1 MIELISMSGINLRK
15 GVFMEKLWS
24 KDYVLNIVGN
34 LLLFVVFYLLMVYTT
49 KLAITE
55 FNVSVSEAG
64 LASGIFI
71 VGALVARLVISR
83 YMDFIGRKRMLI
95 IAVVIHAIC
104 TFGYHFIDGM
114 LFLCTLRFV
123 QGMTYGMAST
133 VIATTVASIVPESRR
148 GEGIGYFTLS
158 ITLGSAIG
166 PFLGISLPQ
175 INPLYALVLCDVL
188 SISLIVLAFILNI
201 TEIKVGFRQR
211 VEVKSFRLRTFFE
224 PTAIPISIVALLG
237 AIGYSAVMSYIG
249 TYSETIGLLLGG
261 SLFYIAYSI
270 ACLIFRPISGVMIDR
285 YGNHVVMVPILF
297 TMILGFVAIALAH
310 SNLVLLLGAVL
321 VGIGYGSIPSA
332 GQTIAVQ
339 KVKLNKF
346 SLATST
352 LYIALDLGN
361 GIGPYIL
368 GMVVPIYGFRAV
380 YMCSAIAALLA
391 FLFYIGMIIK
401 SRKESVAV

>member
-1 MIELISMSGINLRK
+1 
-15 GVFMEKLWS
+15 MEKLWS

-158 ITLGSAIG
+158 VTLGSAIG

-224 PTAIPISIVALLG
+224 PTAISISIVALLG

-380 YMCSAIAALLA
+380 YICSAIAALLA

-401 SRKESVAV
+401 SRKENVVM

>member
-1 MIELISMSGINLRK
+1 MKEQ
-15 GVFMEKLWS
+15 LWT
-24 KDYVLNIVGN
+24 KDYILNIANN
-34 LLLFVVFYLLMVYTT
+34 LLIFVVFYLLMVYTT

-55 FNVSVSEAG
+55 FNASVSEAG

-71 VGALVARLVISR
+71 VGALIARLLISR

-95 IAVVIHAIC
+95 FSVIIHAIC
-104 TFGYHFIDGM
+104 TFGYHYIDSM
-114 LFLCTLRFV
+114 IFLCILRFI
-123 QGMTYGMAST
+123 QGVTYGMAST
-133 VIATTVASIVPESRR
+133 VIATAVASIVPESRR

-175 INPLYALVLCDVL
+175 INPLYALIFCDVV
-188 SISLIVLAFILNI
+188 SISIIVLSFILNV

-211 VEVKSFRLRTFFE
+211 VEVKSFRLRTFIE

-249 TYSETIGLLLGG
+249 AYSEEIGLLLGG
-261 SLFYIAYSI
+261 SLFYVAYSI
-270 ACLIFRPISGVMIDR
+270 ACLFFRPISGVMIDR
-285 YGNHVVMVPILF
+285 YGNHVVMIPVLF
-297 TMILGFVAIALAH
+297 TMILGFIAIALAK
-310 SNLVLLLGAVL
+310 SNIMLLVGAVL
-321 VGIGYGSIPSA
+321 VGIGYGTIPSA

-352 LYIALDLGN
+352 LYIALDMGN
-361 GIGPYIL
+361 GVGPYIL
-368 GMVVPIYGFRAV
+368 GMVVPIYGFRAI
-380 YMCSAIAALLA
+380 YLCSAVAALLA
-391 FLFYIGMIIK
+391 FLFYIFIMIK
-401 SRKESVAV
+401 NRKE

>member
-1 MIELISMSGINLRK
+1 MKEQ
-15 GVFMEKLWS
+15 LWT
-24 KDYVLNIVGN
+24 KDYILNIVNN
-34 LLLFVVFYLLMVYTT
+34 LLIFVVFYLLMVYTT

-55 FNVSVSEAG
+55 FNASVSDAG

-95 IAVVIHAIC
+95 FSVIIHAVC
-104 TFGYHFIDGM
+104 TFGYHYIDSM
-114 LFLCTLRFV
+114 FFLCTLRFV
-123 QGMTYGMAST
+123 QGITYGMAST

-175 INPLYALVLCDVL
+175 INPLYALALCDIL
-188 SISLIVLAFILNI
+188 SVSIIILSFILNVV
-201 TEIKVGFRQR
+201 EIKVGFRQR
-211 VEVKSFRLRTFFE
+211 VEVKSFRLRTFIE
-224 PTAIPISIVALLG
+224 PTAIPISVVALLG

-249 TYSETIGLLLGG
+249 AYSEAIGLLLGG
-261 SLFYIAYSI
+261 SLFYVAYSI
-270 ACLIFRPISGVMIDR
+270 ACLFFRPISGVMIDR
-285 YGNHVVMVPILF
+285 YGNHVVMIPVLF
-297 TMILGFVAIALAH
+297 TMILGFIAIAIAE
-310 SNLVLLLGAVL
+310 SNIMLLVGAVL
-321 VGIGYGSIPSA
+321 VGIGYGTIPSA

-361 GIGPYIL
+361 GVGPYIL

-380 YMCSAIAALLA
+380 YFCSAVAALLA
-391 FLFYIGMIIK
+391 FLFYIMMMIKNRREEI
-401 SRKESVAV
+401 A

>member
-1 MIELISMSGINLRK
+1 
-15 GVFMEKLWS
+15 
-24 KDYVLNIVGN
+24 
-34 LLLFVVFYLLMVYTT
+34 
-49 KLAITE
+49 
-55 FNVSVSEAG
+55 
-64 LASGIFI
+64 
-71 VGALVARLVISR
+71 
-83 YMDFIGRKRMLI
+83 MLI

-391 FLFYIGMIIK
+391 FLFYIGVIIK
-401 SRKESVAV
+401 SRKENVAV

>member
-1 MIELISMSGINLRK
+1 
-15 GVFMEKLWS
+15 
-24 KDYVLNIVGN
+24 
-34 LLLFVVFYLLMVYTT
+34 
-49 KLAITE
+49 
-55 FNVSVSEAG
+55 
-64 LASGIFI
+64 
-71 VGALVARLVISR
+71 
-83 YMDFIGRKRMLI
+83 
-95 IAVVIHAIC
+95 
-104 TFGYHFIDGM
+104 
-114 LFLCTLRFV
+114 
-123 QGMTYGMAST
+123 MAST
-133 VIATTVASIVPESRR
+133 VIAITVASIVPESRR
-148 GEGIGYFTLS
+148 GEGIGYFTLN

-224 PTAIPISIVALLG
+224 PTAISISIVALLG

>member
-1 MIELISMSGINLRK
+1 MKEQ
-15 GVFMEKLWS
+15 LWT
-24 KDYVLNIVGN
+24 KDYILNIVNN
-34 LLLFVVFYLLMVYTT
+34 LLIFVVFYLLMVYTT

-55 FNVSVSEAG
+55 FNASVSDAG

-95 IAVVIHAIC
+95 FSVIIHAVC
-104 TFGYHFIDGM
+104 TFGYHYIDSM
-114 LFLCTLRFV
+114 FFLCTLRFV
-123 QGMTYGMAST
+123 QGITYGMAST

-175 INPLYALVLCDVL
+175 INPLYALVLCDIL
-188 SISLIVLAFILNI
+188 SVSIIILSFILNVV
-201 TEIKVGFRQR
+201 EIKVGFRQR
-211 VEVKSFRLRTFFE
+211 VEVKSFRLRTFIE
-224 PTAIPISIVALLG
+224 PTAIPISVVALLG

-249 TYSETIGLLLGG
+249 AYSEAIGLLLGG
-261 SLFYIAYSI
+261 SLFYVAYSI
-270 ACLIFRPISGVMIDR
+270 ACLFFRPISGVMIDR
-285 YGNHVVMVPILF
+285 YGNHVVMIPVLF
-297 TMILGFVAIALAH
+297 TMILGFIAIAIAE
-310 SNLVLLLGAVL
+310 SNIMLLVGAVL
-321 VGIGYGSIPSA
+321 VGIGYGTIPSA

-361 GIGPYIL
+361 GVGPYIL

-380 YMCSAIAALLA
+380 YFCSAVAALLA
-391 FLFYIGMIIK
+391 FLFYIMMMIKNRREEI
-401 SRKESVAV
+401 A

>member
-1 MIELISMSGINLRK
+1 
-15 GVFMEKLWS
+15 
-24 KDYVLNIVGN
+24 
-34 LLLFVVFYLLMVYTT
+34 
-49 KLAITE
+49 
-55 FNVSVSEAG
+55 
-64 LASGIFI
+64 
-71 VGALVARLVISR
+71 
-83 YMDFIGRKRMLI
+83 MLI

-123 QGMTYGMAST
+123 QGMTYGMAS
-133 VIATTVASIVPESRR
+133 ATTVASIVPESRR

-175 INPLYALVLCDVL
+175 INPLYALVLCDV
-188 SISLIVLAFILNI
+188 VLAFILNI

-401 SRKESVAV
+401 SRKENVAV

>member
-1 MIELISMSGINLRK
+1 
-15 GVFMEKLWS
+15 
-24 KDYVLNIVGN
+24 
-34 LLLFVVFYLLMVYTT
+34 MVYTT

-158 ITLGSAIG
+158 VTLGSAIG

-224 PTAIPISIVALLG
+224 PTAISISIVALLG

-310 SNLVLLLGAVL
+310 SNLVLLLG
-321 VGIGYGSIPSA
+321 YGSIPSA

-401 SRKESVAV
+401 SRKENVVM

>member
-1 MIELISMSGINLRK
+1 
-15 GVFMEKLWS
+15 
-24 KDYVLNIVGN
+24 
-34 LLLFVVFYLLMVYTT
+34 
-49 KLAITE
+49 
-55 FNVSVSEAG
+55 
-64 LASGIFI
+64 
-71 VGALVARLVISR
+71 
-83 YMDFIGRKRMLI
+83 MLI

-123 QGMTYGMAST
+123 QGMTYGMASTVIATTVAST

-188 SISLIVLAFILNI
+188 SINLIVLAFILNI

-237 AIGYSAVMSYIG
+237 AIGYSAVMIYIG

-261 SLFYIAYSI
+261 SL
-270 ACLIFRPISGVMIDR
+270 
-285 YGNHVVMVPILF
+285 
-297 TMILGFVAIALAH
+297 
-310 SNLVLLLGAVL
+310 
-321 VGIGYGSIPSA
+321 
-332 GQTIAVQ
+332 
-339 KVKLNKF
+339 
-346 SLATST
+346 
-352 LYIALDLGN
+352 
-361 GIGPYIL
+361 
-368 GMVVPIYGFRAV
+368 V
-380 YMCSAIAALLA
+380 YFI
-391 FLFYIGMIIK
+391 
-401 SRKESVAV
+401 

>member
-1 MIELISMSGINLRK
+1 
-15 GVFMEKLWS
+15 MEKLWS

-55 FNVSVSEAG
+55 FNVSV
-64 LASGIFI
+64 
-71 VGALVARLVISR
+71 
-83 YMDFIGRKRMLI
+83 M
-95 IAVVIHAIC
+95 
-104 TFGYHFIDGM
+104 
-114 LFLCTLRFV
+114 
-123 QGMTYGMAST
+123 
-133 VIATTVASIVPESRR
+133 
-148 GEGIGYFTLS
+148 S

-261 SLFYIAYSI
+261 SL
-270 ACLIFRPISGVMIDR
+270 
-285 YGNHVVMVPILF
+285 
-297 TMILGFVAIALAH
+297 
-310 SNLVLLLGAVL
+310 
-321 VGIGYGSIPSA
+321 
-332 GQTIAVQ
+332 
-339 KVKLNKF
+339 
-346 SLATST
+346 
-352 LYIALDLGN
+352 
-361 GIGPYIL
+361 
-368 GMVVPIYGFRAV
+368 V
-380 YMCSAIAALLA
+380 YFI
-391 FLFYIGMIIK
+391 
-401 SRKESVAV
+401 

>member
-1 MIELISMSGINLRK
+1 MKEQ
-15 GVFMEKLWS
+15 LWT
-24 KDYVLNIVGN
+24 KDYILNIINN
-34 LLLFVVFYLLMVYTT
+34 LLIFVVFYLLMVYTT

-55 FNVSVSEAG
+55 FNASVSDAG

-95 IAVVIHAIC
+95 FSVIIHAVC
-104 TFGYHFIDGM
+104 TFGYHYIDSM
-114 LFLCTLRFV
+114 FFLCTLRFV
-123 QGMTYGMAST
+123 QGITYGMAST

-188 SISLIVLAFILNI
+188 SVSIIILSFILNVV
-201 TEIKVGFRQR
+201 EIKVGFRQR
-211 VEVKSFRLRTFFE
+211 VEVKSFRLRTFIE
-224 PTAIPISIVALLG
+224 PTAIPISVVALLG

-249 TYSETIGLLLGG
+249 AYSEAIGLLLGG
-261 SLFYIAYSI
+261 SLFYVAYSI
-270 ACLIFRPISGVMIDR
+270 ACLFFRPISGVMIDR
-285 YGNHVVMVPILF
+285 YGNHVVMIPVLF
-297 TMILGFVAIALAH
+297 TMILGFIAIAIAE
-310 SNLVLLLGAVL
+310 SNIMLLVGAVL
-321 VGIGYGSIPSA
+321 VGIGYGTIPSA

-361 GIGPYIL
+361 GVGPYIL

-380 YMCSAIAALLA
+380 YFCSAVAALLA
-391 FLFYIGMIIK
+391 FLFYIMMMIKNRREEI
-401 SRKESVAV
+401 A

>member
-1 MIELISMSGINLRK
+1 
-15 GVFMEKLWS
+15 MEKLWS

-297 TMILGFVAIALAH
+297 TMILGFVAIALAL

-401 SRKESVAV
+401 SRKENVAV

>member
-1 MIELISMSGINLRK
+1 
-15 GVFMEKLWS
+15 MEKLWS

-224 PTAIPISIVALLG
+224 PTATPISIVA
-237 AIGYSAVMSYIG
+237 
-249 TYSETIGLLLGG
+249 
-261 SLFYIAYSI
+261 
-270 ACLIFRPISGVMIDR
+270 
-285 YGNHVVMVPILF
+285 
-297 TMILGFVAIALAH
+297 
-310 SNLVLLLGAVL
+310 LLGAVL

>member
-1 MIELISMSGINLRK
+1 MKEQ
-15 GVFMEKLWS
+15 LWT
-24 KDYVLNIVGN
+24 KDYILNIVNN
-34 LLLFVVFYLLMVYTT
+34 LLIFVVFYLLMVYTT

-55 FNVSVSEAG
+55 FNASVSDAG

-95 IAVVIHAIC
+95 FSVIIHAVC
-104 TFGYHFIDGM
+104 TFGYHYIDSM
-114 LFLCTLRFV
+114 FFLCTLRFV
-123 QGMTYGMAST
+123 QGITYGMAST

-188 SISLIVLAFILNI
+188 SVSIIILSFILNVV
-201 TEIKVGFRQR
+201 EIKVGFRQR
-211 VEVKSFRLRTFFE
+211 VEVKSFRLRTFIE
-224 PTAIPISIVALLG
+224 PTAIPISVVALLG

-249 TYSETIGLLLGG
+249 AYSEAIGLLLGG
-261 SLFYIAYSI
+261 SLFYVAYSI
-270 ACLIFRPISGVMIDR
+270 ACLFFRPISGVMIDR
-285 YGNHVVMVPILF
+285 YGNHVVMIPVLF
-297 TMILGFVAIALAH
+297 TMILGFIAIAIAE
-310 SNLVLLLGAVL
+310 SNIMLLVGAVL
-321 VGIGYGSIPSA
+321 VGIGYGTIPSA

-361 GIGPYIL
+361 GVGPYIL

-380 YMCSAIAALLA
+380 YFCSAVAALLA
-391 FLFYIGMIIK
+391 FLFYIMMMIKNRREEI
-401 SRKESVAV
+401 A

>member
-1 MIELISMSGINLRK
+1 M
-15 GVFMEKLWS
+15 
-24 KDYVLNIVGN
+24 
-34 LLLFVVFYLLMVYTT
+34 
-49 KLAITE
+49 
-55 FNVSVSEAG
+55 
-64 LASGIFI
+64 
-71 VGALVARLVISR
+71 
-83 YMDFIGRKRMLI
+83 
-95 IAVVIHAIC
+95 
-104 TFGYHFIDGM
+104 
-114 LFLCTLRFV
+114 
-123 QGMTYGMAST
+123 
-133 VIATTVASIVPESRR
+133 
-148 GEGIGYFTLS
+148 
-158 ITLGSAIG
+158 
-166 PFLGISLPQ
+166 
-175 INPLYALVLCDVL
+175 
-188 SISLIVLAFILNI
+188 
-201 TEIKVGFRQR
+201 
-211 VEVKSFRLRTFFE
+211 
-224 PTAIPISIVALLG
+224 LG

-270 ACLIFRPISGVMIDR
+270 VCLIFRPISGVMIDR

-361 GIGPYIL
+361 GIGSYIL

-401 SRKESVAV
+401 SRKENVAV

>member
-1 MIELISMSGINLRK
+1 
-15 GVFMEKLWS
+15 
-24 KDYVLNIVGN
+24 
-34 LLLFVVFYLLMVYTT
+34 
-49 KLAITE
+49 
-55 FNVSVSEAG
+55 
-64 LASGIFI
+64 
-71 VGALVARLVISR
+71 
-83 YMDFIGRKRMLI
+83 MLI

-211 VEVKSFRLRTFFE
+211 VEVKSFRLITFFE

-237 AIGYSAVMSYIG
+237 AIGYSAVMIYIG

-261 SLFYIAYSI
+261 SL
-270 ACLIFRPISGVMIDR
+270 
-285 YGNHVVMVPILF
+285 
-297 TMILGFVAIALAH
+297 
-310 SNLVLLLGAVL
+310 
-321 VGIGYGSIPSA
+321 
-332 GQTIAVQ
+332 
-339 KVKLNKF
+339 
-346 SLATST
+346 
-352 LYIALDLGN
+352 
-361 GIGPYIL
+361 
-368 GMVVPIYGFRAV
+368 V
-380 YMCSAIAALLA
+380 YFI
-391 FLFYIGMIIK
+391 
-401 SRKESVAV
+401 

>member
-1 MIELISMSGINLRK
+1 
-15 GVFMEKLWS
+15 
-24 KDYVLNIVGN
+24 
-34 LLLFVVFYLLMVYTT
+34 
-49 KLAITE
+49 
-55 FNVSVSEAG
+55 
-64 LASGIFI
+64 
-71 VGALVARLVISR
+71 
-83 YMDFIGRKRMLI
+83 
-95 IAVVIHAIC
+95 
-104 TFGYHFIDGM
+104 
-114 LFLCTLRFV
+114 
-123 QGMTYGMAST
+123 
-133 VIATTVASIVPESRR
+133 
-148 GEGIGYFTLS
+148 
-158 ITLGSAIG
+158 
-166 PFLGISLPQ
+166 
-175 INPLYALVLCDVL
+175 
-188 SISLIVLAFILNI
+188 
-201 TEIKVGFRQR
+201 
-211 VEVKSFRLRTFFE
+211 
-224 PTAIPISIVALLG
+224 
-237 AIGYSAVMSYIG
+237 MSYIG

-401 SRKESVAV
+401 SRKENVAV

>member
-1 MIELISMSGINLRK
+1 
-15 GVFMEKLWS
+15 
-24 KDYVLNIVGN
+24 
-34 LLLFVVFYLLMVYTT
+34 
-49 KLAITE
+49 
-55 FNVSVSEAG
+55 
-64 LASGIFI
+64 
-71 VGALVARLVISR
+71 
-83 YMDFIGRKRMLI
+83 MLI

-166 PFLGISLPQ
+166 PFLGISLSQ

-237 AIGYSAVMSYIG
+237 AIGYSAVMIYIG

-285 YGNHVVMVPILF
+285 YGNHVVMVPIYF
-297 TMILGFVAIALAH
+297 IHYDFRICC
-310 SNLVLLLGAVL
+310 
-321 VGIGYGSIPSA
+321 YC
-332 GQTIAVQ
+332 
-339 KVKLNKF
+339 F
-346 SLATST
+346 SS
-352 LYIALDLGN
+352 
-361 GIGPYIL
+361 
-368 GMVVPIYGFRAV
+368 F
-380 YMCSAIAALLA
+380 
-391 FLFYIGMIIK
+391 
-401 SRKESVAV
+401 

>member
-1 MIELISMSGINLRK
+1 
-15 GVFMEKLWS
+15 
-24 KDYVLNIVGN
+24 
-34 LLLFVVFYLLMVYTT
+34 
-49 KLAITE
+49 
-55 FNVSVSEAG
+55 
-64 LASGIFI
+64 
-71 VGALVARLVISR
+71 
-83 YMDFIGRKRMLI
+83 MLI

-133 VIATTVASIVPESRR
+133 VIAITVASIVPESRR

-188 SISLIVLAFILNI
+188 SINLIVLAFILNI

-237 AIGYSAVMSYIG
+237 A
-249 TYSETIGLLLGG
+249 
-261 SLFYIAYSI
+261 
-270 ACLIFRPISGVMIDR
+270 
-285 YGNHVVMVPILF
+285 
-297 TMILGFVAIALAH
+297 
-310 SNLVLLLGAVL
+310 VL

-352 LYIALDLGN
+352 LYMALDLGN

-391 FLFYIGMIIK
+391 FLFYIDMIIK
-401 SRKESVAV
+401 SRKENVAV

>member
-1 MIELISMSGINLRK
+1 
-15 GVFMEKLWS
+15 MEKLWT
-24 KDYVLNIVGN
+24 KDYVLNILDS

-49 KLAITE
+49 KLAIME
-55 FNVSVSEAG
+55 FSVSVSEAG
-64 LASGIFI
+64 LASGIYI
-71 VGALVARLVISR
+71 VGALVARLFISR

-95 IAVVIHAIC
+95 IASIIHAIC

-123 QGMTYGMAST
+123 QGITYGMAST

-166 PFLGISLPQ
+166 PFLGITLPQ
-175 INPLYALVLCDVL
+175 INPLYALALCDIL
-188 SISLIVLAFILNI
+188 SISIIVLAFILNI

-224 PTAIPISIVALLG
+224 PTAIPISVVALLG

-249 TYSETIGLLLGG
+249 TYSEAVGLLLGG
-261 SLFYIAYSI
+261 SLFYVAYSI

-297 TMILGFVAIALAH
+297 TMILGFIAIAVAQ
-310 SNLVLLLGAVL
+310 SNLMLLLGAVL

-368 GMVVPIYGFRAV
+368 GMVVPVYGFRAV
-380 YMCSAIAALLA
+380 YMCSAVAALFA

-401 SRKESVAV
+401 AKRVNKVDVAI

>member
-1 MIELISMSGINLRK
+1 
-15 GVFMEKLWS
+15 MEKLWS

-224 PTAIPISIVALLG
+224 PTATPISIVALLG

-368 GMVVPIYGFRAV
+368 GMVVPIYGLEQFICV
-380 YMCSAIAALLA
+380 QQ
-391 FLFYIGMIIK
+391 
-401 SRKESVAV
+401 